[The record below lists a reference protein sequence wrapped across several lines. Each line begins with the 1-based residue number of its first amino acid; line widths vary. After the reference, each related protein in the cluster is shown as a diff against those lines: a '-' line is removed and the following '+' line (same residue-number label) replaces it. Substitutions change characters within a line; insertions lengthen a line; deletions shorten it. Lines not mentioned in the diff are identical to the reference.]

1 MLKDVTIG
9 QYYPTGS
16 MIHQLDPRTKI
27 LFTTAYVVM
36 LFFINNLWGY
46 LAAFTLIF
54 GITLASKIP
63 LGYIIRGIK
72 GLVLIIMLTVILNLF
87 MTPGNVI
94 ASFGPFQITLEGA
107 KTATFMALRLI
118 FLVIGT
124 SVMTLTTSPIDLTDG
139 MEWCMRYIPFVRK
152 YAHELAM
159 MMSIALRFIPT
170 LMEETDRIMK
180 AQKARGANFETGNL
194 ISRAK
199 NLIPILIPLF
209 ISAFRRADELATAME
224 ARCYRG
230 GENRTRMK
238 QLIFRRKDVVAY
250 FCMLIMIIGF
260 LGTTFVTIPLVF
272 PV

>member
-9 QYYPTGS
+9 QFYPTGS
-16 MIHQLDPRTKI
+16 IIHKLDPRTKI
-27 LFTTAYVVM
+27 LFTTAFVII

-46 LAAFTLIF
+46 LAVF
-54 GITLASKIP
+54 GMLGIIIIISKIP
-63 LGYIIRGIK
+63 VGYILRGIK

-87 MTPGNVI
+87 MTPGTVI
-94 ASFGPFQITLEGA
+94 ASIGPFNITMEGA
-107 KTATFMALRLI
+107 KIAIFMALRLI

-124 SVMTLTTSPIDLTDG
+124 SIMTLTTSPIDLTDG
-139 MEWCMRYIPFVRK
+139 MEWCMRFIPFVRRF
-152 YAHELAM
+152 AHELAM

-180 AQKARGANFETGNL
+180 AQKARGANFETGSI

-199 NLIPILIPLF
+199 NLIPILVPLF

-238 QLIFRRKDVVAY
+238 QLVFASRDVV
-250 FCMLIMIIGF
+250 
-260 LGTTFVTIPLVF
+260 TFVFMFIMVIGLFATTMIQIPLLF
-272 PV
+272 PI